1 MIISGTADLEG
12 KRGNL
17 MTVLKGIIPPI
28 ITPMNEDESIN
39 ESELRR
45 QVNRLIEAGVHGLF
59 PFGTNGEGYIL
70 NEKEKE
76 LVLSIV
82 IEETGGRVP
91 VYAGSGCIGTKDTIR
106 MCRKAESLGADVL
119 SVITP
124 WFAKA
129 SDEELYE
136 HYRAV
141 AEAVKIPV
149 VLYNIPARTGNSL
162 SPALVERLSEIDHI
176 AGAKDSSGNFDNML
190 QYLER
195 TRGKDFTI
203 LSGNDSLIYW
213 NLLAGGGGGIAGCA
227 NVYPE
232 TMTAIYERFQQGDL
246 EGAKKAQDSIRS
258 FRDCFKYGNPNTI
271 VKTAV
276 AMLGYPVGK
285 CRAPFDRIPPEGIEA
300 IRRVIEVNREAGIK

>member
-1 MIISGTADLEG
+1 
-12 KRGNL
+12 
-17 MTVLKGIIPPI
+17 MTVLRGIIPPI

-39 ESELRR
+39 EPELRN
-45 QVNRLIEAGVHGLF
+45 QVNRLIQAGVHGLF
-59 PFGTNGEGYIL
+59 PFGTNGESYIL

-76 LVLSIV
+76 RVLAV
-82 IEETGGRVP
+82 VVEENAGRVP
-91 VYAGSGCIGTKDTIR
+91 VYAGSGCVGTKDTIR
-106 MCRKAESLGADVL
+106 MSQMAQSLGADVL

-129 SDEELYE
+129 SDEELYQ

-141 AEAVKIPV
+141 AKAVTIPV

-162 SPALVERLSEIDHI
+162 SPALVERLSAVENIV
-176 AGAKDSSGNFDNML
+176 GVKDSSGNFDNML

-195 TRGKDFTI
+195 TRKREDFVV

-213 NLLAGGGGGIAGCA
+213 NLLAGGSGGIAGCA

-232 TMTAIYERFQQGDL
+232 TMTAIYERFIKGDL
-246 EGAKKAQDSIRS
+246 EGARKAQDSIRS
-258 FRDCFKYGNPNTI
+258 FRNCFQYGNPNTI

-285 CRAPFDRIPPEGIEA
+285 CRAPFNQIPDEGIQA
-300 IRRVIEVNREAGIK
+300 IRRVIDENRELGMK